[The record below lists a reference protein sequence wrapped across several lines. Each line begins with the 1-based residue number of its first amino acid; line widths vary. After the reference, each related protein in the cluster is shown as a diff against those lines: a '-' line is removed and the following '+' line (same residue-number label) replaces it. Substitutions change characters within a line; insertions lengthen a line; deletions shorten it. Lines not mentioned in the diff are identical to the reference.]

1 MHNAHGNVTKCS
13 IHGIYGIVPVP
24 LDFGYRFTDLF
35 ANAIENFRH
44 AEICVPIELESRQFA
59 HTQTGTNTTHSNVHV
74 EITEMIRD
82 KRQVIL

>member
-1 MHNAHGNVTKCS
+1 MSPNVRFMAFTALFLL
-13 IHGIYGIVPVP
+13 P

-35 ANAIENFRH
+35 TDAFENFRH
-44 AEICVPIELESRQFA
+44 VENICVPIELESRQFA